1 MTWGFGGRLG
11 TTGLK
16 SWAFGVAAAVAAALA
31 GTTAARASVLVHIE
45 LSRQVMTVEVD
56 GQIMG
61 NWPVSTARP
70 GYRTPEG
77 SFRPYR
83 LEVMHHSSLYDWT
96 PMPWSIFFDGN
107 YAIHGT
113 GAVGQLGRPVSHGCV
128 RLSPANARALFS
140 WIRSHG
146 FGDTV
151 IQITY

>member
-1 MTWGFGGRLG
+1 MRMKWGLRCVGAAGV
-11 TTGLK
+11 
-16 SWAFGVAAAVAAALA
+16 VAAAIGTAA
-31 GTTAARASVLVHIE
+31 TARASVVVHIQ

-56 GQIMG
+56 GQTMG

-113 GAVGQLGRPVSHGCV
+113 GAVRLLGRPVSHGCI
-128 RLSPANARALFS
+128 RLSPVNAKALFS
-140 WIRSHG
+140 WVRAHG
-146 FGDTV
+146 AADTV
-151 IQITY
+151 IEITN

>member
-1 MTWGFGGRLG
+1 MLTAAIGCAA
-11 TTGLK
+11 T
-16 SWAFGVAAAVAAALA
+16 AQAAV
-31 GTTAARASVLVHIE
+31 VVHIQ

-56 GQIMG
+56 GQTMG

-77 SFRPYR
+77 TFRPYR
-83 LEVMHHSSLYDWT
+83 LEVMHRSSLYEWT
-96 PMPWSIFFDGN
+96 PMPYSIFFDGN

-140 WIRSHG
+140 WVQAHG
-146 FGDTV
+146 AGGTV
-151 IQITY
+151 IEITD